1 MEDFKSCSLIKLCF
15 GERSVMELKVFTL
28 PTCGVCPAAKIIAK
42 EVAEKFGISFR
53 EVNMA
58 TEEGFK
64 EGLALEIVGTP
75 SIVLDDE
82 VIVRGRLISKEK
94 LEEEVA
100 KRIEKWKKRALAT

>member
-1 MEDFKSCSLIKLCF
+1 
-15 GERSVMELKVFTL
+15 MELKVFTL
-28 PTCGVCPAAKIIAK
+28 PTCAGCPVAKIIARD
-42 EVAEKFGISFR
+42 VAEEFGISFR

-75 SIVLDDE
+75 SIALDDD

-100 KRIEKWKKRALAT
+100 KRIEKWKKRAFTE